1 MALLLRATQGPWQ
14 LVLDTRLRLVALGQA
29 EGLPWDAALRP
40 PADAPVTSPGR
51 GTALAAGVIGGTA
64 GCGT

>member
-29 EGLPWDAALRP
+29 EGLPWGAALRP
-40 PADAPVTSPGR
+40 PADAPV
-51 GTALAAGVIGGTA
+51 
-64 GCGT
+64 